1 MLVGKAVS
9 AYSTP
14 TPTPPPPLSW
24 TGCQSVHLLV
34 AIYTPVGPAVRRPI
48 GANPGLDFN
57 PDFCFFLS
65 KAFSRTIFSILFRVS
80 YHQIVGK
87 KNSAE
92 FDLKAF
98 ISEFIFRTNPGLS

>member
-1 MLVGKAVS
+1 MHIQLQ
-9 AYSTP
+9 
-14 TPTPPPPLSW
+14 PPPSPPLSW